1 MRVKGGIV
9 ARRRRKK
16 VLNRASGFFGAAHR
30 RFKIAKEQVLHAER
44 YEFIHRRQR
53 KRDFR
58 RLWIT
63 RINAAAR
70 MNGITYSRLVAG
82 LNGAGFEIDRKIL
95 AKLAI
100 EDANAFTKLVEL
112 AKANLKN

>member
-1 MRVKGGIV
+1 MRVKGGTV
-9 ARRRRKK
+9 SRQRRKK

-30 RFKIAKEQVLHAER
+30 RFKTANEAVGHAER
-44 YEFIHRRQR
+44 FEFVHRRQR

-63 RINAAAR
+63 RINAATR
-70 MNGITYSRLVAG
+70 ENGLTYSKFIAG
-82 LNGAGFEIDRKIL
+82 LAQAGFATDRKIL

-100 EDANAFTKLVEL
+100 DDPNAFTKLVEM
-112 AKANLKN
+112 AKASIA